1 MEENDN
7 LEKVEKIIEDSPLN
21 NPDVN
26 FCENTT
32 YLELLLANAKDEDE
46 AKQIKETING
56 YLDITDETP
65 QSNEDSSEEEEED
78 ENEDEDE
85 EKEEEE

>member
-1 MEENDN
+1 MEENDS
-7 LEKVEKIIEDSPLN
+7 LDKVEKIIEDSPIN
-21 NPDVN
+21 NPDVT

-56 YLDITDETP
+56 YLDITDESI
-65 QSNEDSSEEEEED
+65 QNNDDSYDEDDLESVDEENEEEE
-78 ENEDEDE
+78 
-85 EKEEEE
+85 

>member
-21 NPDVN
+21 NPDVT

-32 YLELLLANAKDEDE
+32 YLELLLANAKDDE
-46 AKQIKETING
+46 EAQHIKETING
-56 YLDITDETP
+56 YLDITDES
-65 QSNEDSSEEEEED
+65 QKEESSEED
-78 ENEDEDE
+78 
-85 EKEEEE
+85 EEEE